1 MSQQFLSLD
10 DVTTGTGAAVPLTQ
24 AMNARRVTAYVAFAP
39 GSTVG
44 VVRLETAHREDYAGV
59 WSSIADV
66 DNASLTEDVKHIQ
79 IDGPIGALRGRVTTT
94 VSGGGDPGVTVVFI
108 VDDDI

>member
-10 DVTTGTGAAVPLTQ
+10 DVTTGTGAAVPLSQT
-24 AMNARRVTAYVAFAP
+24 MNARKITAYVAFAP

-44 VVRLETAHREDYAGV
+44 VVRLETAHREDYSGV

-66 DNASLTEDVKHIQ
+66 DNNTLTEDAKHIQ
-79 IDGPIGALRGRVTTT
+79 IDGPIGALRGRVTTPVT
-94 VSGGGDPGVTVVFI
+94 GGGDPGVTVIFI
-108 VDDDI
+108 LDDDI